1 MRCTILGAA
10 TGAFAEF
17 PGESMTMT
25 EAGDI
30 TRNQRTEH
38 HIRYDAVSRKRMK
51 HPDLNDAKTAATRK
65 DESCLWL
72 GSIAQYRQ

>member
-1 MRCTILGAA
+1 
-10 TGAFAEF
+10 
-17 PGESMTMT
+17 MT